1 VKAQEILDHFQS
13 ITHWVA
19 PEDSVDRI
27 IIGNPGKHVS
37 RVGVTWMSTFE
48 NVREA
53 IAHGCDMLVTHE
65 PTFWVH
71 ADELATVESWP
82 EGSIKRQAAEYK
94 RRFIERRGLVILR
107 IHDAWDA
114 MPDIGIPYAW
124 ARHLGLGDAPAARSA
139 NTFQHRYDI
148 EPVTL
153 DALARRIARRTAE
166 LGEPAVQV
174 IGPPDQLVSKVGI
187 GTGCYCNL
195 EVFQQLDCDVS
206 IICDDSNWHWEGI
219 AFAADNDHAVI
230 RVNHSV
236 SEEPGM
242 ITLAQYINDTLPIT
256 AEYIPHGAP
265 FRLVGQS

>member
-1 VKAQEILDHFQS
+1 MKAQEILDHFQS

-124 ARHLGLGDAPAARSA
+124 ASHLGLGDTPAARSA

-174 IGPPDQLVSKVGI
+174 IGPPDQLVSKIGI
-187 GTGCYCNL
+187 GTGCYCDL
-195 EVFQQLDCDVS
+195 AVFQQLDCDVS